1 MIVLKPY
8 IDQPVRGH
16 RFSFDDIDL
25 RDLRVI
31 AIEASVLKRILRTF
45 EQIIQISPPG
55 IGGIELGVEFYR
67 PPEFR
72 MRLVLEL
79 RHDGFA
85 VFSSVTRDQNSRS
98 HVTVVMVDRG
108 WPWNLEF

>member
-25 RDLRVI
+25 RDLRVV
-31 AIEASVLKRILRTF
+31 AIEASVLKRILCAF

-55 IGGIELGVEFYR
+55 IRGIELGIELYR
-67 PPEFR
+67 TLEFR

-79 RHDGFA
+79 CHDGFA
-85 VFSSVTRDQNSRS
+85 VFSSVTRDQDSRS
-98 HVTVVMVDRG
+98 HVTVIG
-108 WPWNLEF
+108 